1 MGDETTSDDDASTA
15 GDRPRPEEARPS
27 GPRPQRPQ
35 PEGVRIIGATEAAAP
50 SPGAAEPELPLDS
63 PRAGSRSAP
72 RSSVGPDTVSEIPA
86 VAPEESFELPHYSG
100 PPTGQVPR
108 VVIGE
113 ETDASWSGLAD
124 QPRWR
129 DTEHHFDEQAGF
141 GDLVGDEPRLG
152 ALGETGE
159 HRDLFDE
166 IDEIGAVAPVAGAG
180 AAPDRGPRGQG
191 DRSDPTDLPD
201 PADLPEP
208 RGDQSPRGQ
217 RPARDDRPAPSPE
230 DRVAAAPPV
239 RRPPGPRRRRPPTAA
254 GGVDAPRRAPGAD
267 GGGGERNLPMAVAV
281 GVALLAVGIGCF
293 ALGSF
298 ATMLLITVVVSACA
312 AELFTA
318 LTRSGYRPAGLLGV
332 AAVAG
337 LCIAPLYQGWF
348 AYPVI
353 LGLATMAGLAWFLFV
368 QPGEGA
374 VMNLGVTLL
383 GIVYVGGLGSFA
395 TLLLGVARPYEG
407 SLSNQG
413 IGILIAAVLVTVCYD
428 VGAYFVGRQFGH
440 TSLNAAS
447 PNKTQEGLVG
457 GIAAGV
463 VVPALIIGISG
474 LDPVGVDWKTTFGFT
489 LICALMAPVGDL
501 CESAIKRDLGVK
513 DMGTLLP
520 GHGGVLDRFDAM
532 LFVLPTA
539 YFMAH
544 LLSLGK
550 PAFF

>member
-1 MGDETTSDDDASTA
+1 MADETTRGGGDEPASSGRGRSD
-15 GDRPRPEEARPS
+15 GDRPERT
-27 GPRPQRPQ
+27 Q

-50 SPGAAEPELPLDS
+50 VEPELPLD
-63 PRAGSRSAP
+63 AP
-72 RSSVGPDTVSEIPA
+72 RDEPRSTAGPDTVSEIPA
-86 VAPEESFELPHYSG
+86 VAPEQSFELPHYTE

-141 GDLVGDEPRLG
+141 GDLVDADEPRLG
-152 ALGETGE
+152 ALGATGE

-166 IDEIGAVAPVAGAG
+166 IDEIGAVAPIAG
-180 AAPDRGPRGQG
+180 AAASGGRPTSEPDDADEPPSPSPRPRRGDGPGRDGREVREVRESGGDPPGPR
-191 DRSDPTDLPD
+191 
-201 PADLPEP
+201 
-208 RGDQSPRGQ
+208 
-217 RPARDDRPAPSPE
+217 PE
-230 DRVAAAPPV
+230 DLVDDVPPV
-239 RRPPGPRRRRPPTAA
+239 RRPPSPRRRRPPT
-254 GGVDAPRRAPGAD
+254 PD
-267 GGGGERNLPMAVAV
+267 GGGGPARPGRSAAGADAGGGDRNLPMAVAV

-298 ATMLLITVVVSACA
+298 ATMVLVTVVVSVCA
-312 AELFTA
+312 AELFTS
-318 LTRSGYRPAGLLGV
+318 LTQSGYRPAGLLGV

-337 LCIAPLYQGWF
+337 LCIAPLYHGWF

-383 GIVYVGGLGSFA
+383 GIAYVGGLGSFA
-395 TLLLGVARPYEG
+395 TLLLGVARPFEG

-413 IGILIAAVLVTVCYD
+413 IGILLAAVLVTVAYD
-428 VGAYFVGRQFGH
+428 VGAYFVGRRFGR
-440 TSLNAAS
+440 TPLNAAS
-447 PNKTQEGLVG
+447 PNKTQEGLAG

-463 VVPALIIGISG
+463 IVPALIIGVSG

-489 LICALMAPVGDL
+489 LICALMAPIGDL

-513 DMGTLLP
+513 DMGNLLP